1 MDQKRN
7 IDRLEATSTI
17 TVMLVDDHAL
27 VRAALRHLLRDAK
40 GIKIVAEASSGEEAI
55 RVIREVNEVNPDVI
69 LMDFDMPGISGLEA
83 TQRLHKSLPETKVII
98 VSSYTHEVI
107 AFRLLEE
114 GAKGFV
120 AKEASPEEI
129 VKAIK
134 TVKEGNQYISEELA
148 ARLASVNVD
157 DPNRGV
163 FNSLSNKELQMV
175 FMIVKGFRTKEISE
189 KLHLSAKTVSAY
201 RSSLCNKLG
210 VDNEVELILLAMKH
224 RLVDV
229 EKI

>member
-1 MDQKRN
+1 MEQKRN
-7 IDRLEATSTI
+7 IERPEVGSSTI
-17 TVMLVDDHAL
+17 TVMVVDDHAL
-27 VRAALRHLLRDAK
+27 VRAALKHLLRDTK

-55 RVIREVNEVNPDVI
+55 RVIREVNPDVV

-83 TQRLHKSLPETKVII
+83 TQRLLRSSPDTKVII
-98 VSSYTHEVI
+98 VSGYTHEVI

-120 AKEASPEEI
+120 AKEASGDEI

-134 TVKEGNQYISEELA
+134 TVKADEQYISEELA
-148 ARLASVNVD
+148 ARLATVNVD
-157 DPNRGV
+157 DPNRGL
-163 FNSLSNKELQMV
+163 FNSLSNKELQMI

-210 VDNEVELILLAMKH
+210 VNNEVELILLAMKH